1 MSGGPVRVMSDEEM
15 SVWQGFELEDDEC
28 VRVLSDGVGMSMR
41 LANMR
46 KVSDE
51 FEYIAGE

>member
-1 MSGGPVRVMSDEEM
+1 MSDEEM

-51 FEYIAGE
+51 FEYMAGE